1 MAKLWWYRVIV
12 MPHRYSMLI
21 HHLLTP
27 MMVVSIHL
35 VAILEPRLLV
45 SVRVTKLLRY
55 MLVHNDHLLLMMMTI
70 MTMLITFGLMLP
82 GLLTIVHHDHLR
94 GLKAPERSR

>member
-1 MAKLWWYRVIV
+1 MTMLRWYRLIV
-12 MPHRYSMLI
+12 MPRRYSMPI

-27 MMVVSIHL
+27 MLVISTHL
-35 VAILEPRLLV
+35 VTILERRLLV

-55 MLVHNDHLLLMMMTI
+55 MLVHDDHLLLLI
-70 MTMLITFGLMLP
+70 MLMMLITFGLLLP

-94 GLKAPERSR
+94 RLNSPDRSR